1 MQTIEMTLIDELQRL
16 GGAVRSLTLRE
27 RGFSGYEIRRAV
39 ERGQLTHPRRGWVA
53 LATLDAELHFAV
65 THGVILSCVS
75 LARRNGLWVPHK
87 PTELHVA
94 SRRNGA
100 PLPGFARVHWAVP
113 LVPRDPDA
121 IVDSLPNTLSLIA
134 RCLPREEALTVWESA
149 LNKELVDIQ
158 SLQRLPLS
166 AAARDLLSECRPY
179 SDSGLE
185 SLFKTRLRW
194 LKQPIQPQV
203 TLFGHRVDF
212 LIGDRLVVQIDG
224 RQHDGEQHRSSD
236 YAHDLQLELRG
247 YHVIRV
253 SYTQVMHEWPA
264 VQTSILEALA
274 RGWHVAA

>member
-1 MQTIEMTLIDELQRL
+1 MQTVEMTLIDELQRL

-27 RGFSGYEIRRAV
+27 RGVSGYEIRRAV

-53 LATLDAELHFAV
+53 LATLDAELQFAV
-65 THGVILSCVS
+65 THGVVLSCVT
-75 LARRNGLWVPHK
+75 LASRNGLWVPHM
-87 PTELHVA
+87 PTQLHVA
-94 SRRNGA
+94 SRRNGP
-100 PLPGFARVHWAVP
+100 PLFDLARVHWAEP

-121 IVDSLPNTLSLIA
+121 IVDSLPNALSLIA

-149 LNKELVDIQ
+149 LNKKLTDIQ
-158 SLQRLPLS
+158 SLQRFPLS
-166 AAARDLLSECRPY
+166 SAARDLLSECRPY

-194 LKQPIQPQV
+194 LNQAIRPQV
-203 TLFGHRVDF
+203 SLLGHRVDF

-224 RQHDGEQHRSSD
+224 KQHNSEQHRSSD

-253 SYTQVMHEWPA
+253 SYSQVMYGWPA

-274 RGWHVAA
+274 RGWHAAA